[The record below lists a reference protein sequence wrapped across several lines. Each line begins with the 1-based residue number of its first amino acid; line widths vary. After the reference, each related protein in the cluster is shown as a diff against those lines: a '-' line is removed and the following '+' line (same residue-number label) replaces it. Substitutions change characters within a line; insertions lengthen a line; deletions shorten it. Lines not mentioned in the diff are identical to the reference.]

1 MGAFKVNSHWNWH
14 QLTCVE
20 EGKLFSLQDGHLY
33 STFIP
38 KFIVLQRGYHH
49 ARRLQG
55 LSSTKSVRLID
66 VSAKN
71 VSNQWWESTLL
82 RNKGGVVVKALA
94 FHQSRFRVQ
103 IWRRRHM
110 SECWVYCWFSPLL
123 WEVFLPVS
131 TQVFLSSQKP
141 TRPNFS

>member
-1 MGAFKVNSHWNWH
+1 MIWDTAG
-14 QLTCVE
+14 
-20 EGKLFSLQDGHLY
+20 
-33 STFIP
+33 
-38 KFIVLQRGYHH
+38 
-49 ARRLQG
+49 
-55 LSSTKSVRLID
+55 VRLID
-66 VSAKN
+66 VSAKS
-71 VSNQWWESTLL
+71 VRTQWRESILL

-110 SECWVYCWFSPLL
+110 SEGWVYCWFSPLL

-141 TRPNFS
+141 TRPNFSWISNTRTCLNEFLRTPQCFVGEQIIFSQGRCYSLVYRIILNNNLTATARGL